1 MRRRRPR
8 AKESAGQAPAKGL
21 SKAPTGILGVDEIT
35 GGGLPRGRPTLVCG
49 GPGCGKTLFA
59 TEFLVRG
66 ALEYGEP
73 GVFMLFEE
81 TAEELAENTR
91 SLGFDLDQMVARG
104 QLAIDHVRVE
114 PSEIE
119 ETGEYN
125 LDGLFIRL
133 AYAIDSIKAKRV
145 VLDTIE
151 TLFSGFSNQAILRA
165 ELRRL
170 FSWLKDRGVTTV
182 ITGERGQ
189 GQLTRQGLEE
199 YVSDAVI
206 LLDHRVSEQRS
217 IRRLR
222 IVKYRGSAH
231 GTNEYPFLIDEQGFS
246 VLPITSLGL
255 DSQASNEVVSF
266 GVQALDEM
274 LGVKGMY
281 RGTSALVSGAAGTG
295 KTSLASSFVDAS
307 CRRGERCLFLAYE
320 ESPQQLVR
328 NMRSIGID
336 LQRWIDK
343 GLLQIQAARPSSH
356 GLEMH
361 LVSLHKAIT
370 TFQPRALVMDPIS
383 SLAGAG
389 TLEEAQAMLIRTID
403 FLKQKGVTAL
413 YTSLTTGD
421 RAIATSEVGISSLI
435 DTWILLRQ
443 TELNGERNRTLFVLK
458 SRGMSHSNQVREF
471 ILNEH
476 GIGLRDA
483 YLGPEG
489 VLTGSARL
497 AQEARDRERELR
509 QREELAREQ
518 SRLSTRHKALE
529 AQREALDVE
538 LQNAADELGR
548 LTGDEQRRRER
559 HAGDQK
565 QMARSRQVDLPR
577 NGRSNS
583 HG

>member
-1 MRRRRPR
+1 
-8 AKESAGQAPAKGL
+8 
-21 SKAPTGILGVDEIT
+21 
-35 GGGLPRGRPTLVCG
+35 
-49 GPGCGKTLFA
+49 
-59 TEFLVRG
+59 
-66 ALEYGEP
+66 
-73 GVFMLFEE
+73 
-81 TAEELAENTR
+81 
-91 SLGFDLDQMVARG
+91 
-104 QLAIDHVRVE
+104 
-114 PSEIE
+114 
-119 ETGEYN
+119 
-125 LDGLFIRL
+125 
-133 AYAIDSIKAKRV
+133 
-145 VLDTIE
+145 
-151 TLFSGFSNQAILRA
+151 
-165 ELRRL
+165 
-170 FSWLKDRGVTTV
+170 
-182 ITGERGQ
+182 
-189 GQLTRQGLEE
+189 
-199 YVSDAVI
+199 
-206 LLDHRVSEQRS
+206 
-217 IRRLR
+217 
-222 IVKYRGSAH
+222 
-231 GTNEYPFLIDEQGFS
+231 
-246 VLPITSLGL
+246 
-255 DSQASNEVVSF
+255 
-266 GVQALDEM
+266 
-274 LGVKGMY
+274 
-281 RGTSALVSGAAGTG
+281 
-295 KTSLASSFVDAS
+295 
-307 CRRGERCLFLAYE
+307 
-320 ESPQQLVR
+320 
-328 NMRSIGID
+328 
-336 LQRWIDK
+336 
-343 GLLQIQAARPSSH
+343 
-356 GLEMH
+356 MH

-565 QMARSRQVDLPR
+565 QMAKSRQVDLPGH
-577 NGRSNS
+577 GRSNS

>member
-274 LGVKGMY
+274 LGAKGMY

-471 ILNEH
+471 ILDEH

-518 SRLSTRHKALE
+518 SRLLTRHKALE

-565 QMARSRQVDLPR
+565 QMAKSRQVDLPR